1 MSCKYKHITKRD
13 GTETPFDKIK
23 ITNALYYTF
32 KDVNGKASRKSV
44 KPITDKVIV
53 ALNENEANTISVEDV
68 QDTVESVLMKEGF
81 HKEAKAYILYRESAK
96 CQREKHYLH
105 AEKLVSDYMEQSDW
119 RVKENAN
126 AGYSYPSLVNHIS
139 SSVLASYALYK
150 MYPKHIADAHI
161 NGDLHLHDLGCSV
174 VHYCCGWSLKDLLMR
189 GFTGVSGRASAKPA
203 KHFDTALLQI
213 VNFLMTQ
220 QTEAA
225 GAQAIN
231 SFDTLL
237 APYVRKDNLTYS
249 QIKQCIQQMIFGLN
263 VAARLGQAAFTN
275 VSLDWSIPYDLY
287 NEPII
292 HAGEYILEET
302 YSDYQHEM
310 DLINKAFLEVM
321 IEGDSDGKIFSF
333 PIPTYNVTKDFNWDS
348 ENADLLFEMTAKYGI
363 PYFQNFV
370 NSELDPR
377 DVRSLCCRLSLNVK
391 ELKTK
396 TGGLFGAGD
405 STGSIGVVTL
415 NLARLG
421 YLAKDEDD
429 LFKRLDSL
437 MDIAKDSLEIKR
449 DYITTNFNNGLMPY
463 TALAISGFQNHF
475 STIGIVG
482 GNEMCLNFMGKTLIE
497 EEAIDLMKRVM
508 LHMRERILSYQEETG
523 NLYNL
528 EASPA
533 EACLDINT
541 PIQTVIGSMTIKEIM
556 DYCEEN
562 NCKIPVFSYNEKTR
576 KIEIK
581 DAHAFLSNKGSKVMR
596 ITFDKGDSVVCT
608 YGHPFGKRLID
619 ENHNCKVVWV
629 EAQDLKV
636 GDRIKSNYL
645 FKKKNENGEA
655 YLQTSDHTRVHRL
668 VAEYKIGRPLEDGEV
683 VHHKDHNKLNNSPEN
698 LEILSE
704 KEHKALHIIE
714 MQKLYPEKFTG
725 QCGEKNPFYGK
736 HHTDE
741 TKKMIHDKK
750 VGRFIGD
757 DNPARRADVR
767 EKLSI
772 AAKNKDFTQ
781 HSQYRKDIDE
791 SKIVEL
797 YKQGYNPN
805 KIARTL
811 GGAYTNSIVR
821 SRLKRLGLLE
831 LNHVV
836 VKIEYLDD
844 VQDVYNLEVEDNHN
858 FFVGKDDAVLTHNT
872 SFRLARIDIKKY
884 PDIIQASTE
893 TPYYT
898 NSTQLPVGYTNDI
911 YEYLD
916 LQEGLQCLY
925 TGGSVVHIYI
935 GEEITKEQAK
945 YLVKNVCS
953 KYRVPYISITP
964 TFSIC
969 PEHGYIPGEHHTCP
983 KCS

>member
-1 MSCKYKHITKRD
+1 MSKYKTITKRD
-13 GTETPFDKIK
+13 GAVVPFDKIK
-23 ITNALYYTF
+23 ITTALYYVF
-32 KDVNGKASRKSV
+32 KEVNGKATRKGV
-44 KPITDKVIV
+44 RPLTDKVIS
-53 ALNENEANTISVEDV
+53 ALNNKGIKHVSVEDV
-68 QDTVESVLMKEGF
+68 QDTVENVLMQEGF
-81 HKEAKAYILYRESAK
+81 HKEAKAYILYRENAK

-105 AEKLVSDYMEQSDW
+105 AEKLVSDYIEQNDW

-126 AGYSYPSLVNHIS
+126 AGYSFPSLINHVA
-139 SSVLASYALYK
+139 SSVLASYSLHK

-161 NGDLHLHDLGCSV
+161 NGDLHIHDLGCSV
-174 VHYCCGWSLKDLLMR
+174 VHYCCGWSLKDLLLR
-189 GFTGVSGRASAKPA
+189 GFTGVAGRASANPA

-237 APYVRKDNLTYS
+237 APYVRKDNLTYN
-249 QIKQCIQQMIFGLN
+249 QVKQCIQQMVFGLN

-292 HAGEYILEET
+292 HAGEYILDET

-321 IEGDSDGKIFSF
+321 IAGDADGKIFSF

-363 PYFQNFV
+363 PYFQNFI
-370 NSELDPR
+370 NSELDVR

-421 YLAKDEDD
+421 YLAKDEND
-429 LFKRLDSL
+429 LFNRIDTL

-449 DYITTNFNNGLMPY
+449 DYITMNYKNGLMPY
-463 TALAISGFQNHF
+463 TAQYISGYENHF
-475 STIGIVG
+475 STIGVVG

-497 EEAIDLMKRVM
+497 QDAIDLMERVL
-508 LHMRERILSYQEETG
+508 LHMRERILLYQEETG
-523 NLYNL
+523 NLYNI

-533 EACLDINT
+533 EA
-541 PIQTVIGSMTIKEIM
+541 
-556 DYCEEN
+556 
-562 NCKIPVFSYNEKTR
+562 
-576 KIEIK
+576 
-581 DAHAFLSNKGSKVMR
+581 
-596 ITFDKGDSVVCT
+596 
-608 YGHPFGKRLID
+608 
-619 ENHNCKVVWV
+619 
-629 EAQDLKV
+629 
-636 GDRIKSNYL
+636 
-645 FKKKNENGEA
+645 
-655 YLQTSDHTRVHRL
+655 TSH
-668 VAEYKIGRPLEDGEV
+668 
-683 VHHKDHNKLNNSPEN
+683 
-698 LEILSE
+698 
-704 KEHKALHIIE
+704 
-714 MQKLYPEKFTG
+714 
-725 QCGEKNPFYGK
+725 
-736 HHTDE
+736 
-741 TKKMIHDKK
+741 
-750 VGRFIGD
+750 
-757 DNPARRADVR
+757 
-767 EKLSI
+767 
-772 AAKNKDFTQ
+772 
-781 HSQYRKDIDE
+781 
-791 SKIVEL
+791 
-797 YKQGYNPN
+797 
-805 KIARTL
+805 
-811 GGAYTNSIVR
+811 
-821 SRLKRLGLLE
+821 
-831 LNHVV
+831 
-836 VKIEYLDD
+836 
-844 VQDVYNLEVEDNHN
+844 
-858 FFVGKDDAVLTHNT
+858 
-872 SFRLARIDIKKY
+872 RLARIDIKKY

>member
-1 MSCKYKHITKRD
+1 MSKHKVITKRD
-13 GTETPFDKIK
+13 GTVVPFDRIK
-23 ITNALYYTF
+23 ITTALYYVF
-32 KDVNGKASRKSV
+32 KEVNGKATRKGV
-44 KPITDKVIV
+44 RPLTDKVISV
-53 ALNENEANTISVEDV
+53 LNSRCAKQVSVEDV
-68 QDTVESVLMKEGF
+68 QDTVENVLMQEGF
-81 HKEAKAYILYRESAK
+81 HKEAKAYILYRENAK

-105 AEKLVSDYMEQSDW
+105 AEKLVSDYIESTDW

-126 AGYSYPSLVNHIS
+126 ANYSFPSLVNHIS
-139 SSVLASYALYK
+139 GSVLASYALYR
-150 MYPKHIADAHI
+150 MYPSHIADAHT
-161 NGDLHLHDLGCSV
+161 NGDLHIHDLGCSV
-174 VHYCCGWSLKDLLMR
+174 VHYCCGWSLKDLLLR
-189 GFTGVSGRASAKPA
+189 GFTGVAGRASANPA

-237 APYVRKDNLTYS
+237 APYVRKDNLTYA
-249 QIKQCIQQMIFGLN
+249 QVKQCIQQMVFGLN
-263 VAARLGQAAFTN
+263 VAARLGQCPFTN

-287 NEPII
+287 NEPIV

-321 IEGDSDGKIFSF
+321 IAGDADGKIFSF

-377 DVRSLCCRLSLNVK
+377 DVRSMCCRLSLNVK

-421 YLAKDEDD
+421 YLAKDEND
-429 LFKRLDSL
+429 LFNRIDTL

-449 DYITTNFNNGLMPY
+449 DYITMNYKNGLMPY
-463 TALAISGFQNHF
+463 TAQYISGYENHF
-475 STIGIVG
+475 STIGVVG

-497 EEAIDLMKRVM
+497 QDAINLMKRVL
-508 LHMRERILSYQEETG
+508 LHMRERILLYQEETG
-523 NLYNL
+523 NLYNI

-533 EACLDINT
+533 EA
-541 PIQTVIGSMTIKEIM
+541 
-556 DYCEEN
+556 
-562 NCKIPVFSYNEKTR
+562 
-576 KIEIK
+576 
-581 DAHAFLSNKGSKVMR
+581 
-596 ITFDKGDSVVCT
+596 
-608 YGHPFGKRLID
+608 
-619 ENHNCKVVWV
+619 
-629 EAQDLKV
+629 
-636 GDRIKSNYL
+636 
-645 FKKKNENGEA
+645 
-655 YLQTSDHTRVHRL
+655 TSH
-668 VAEYKIGRPLEDGEV
+668 
-683 VHHKDHNKLNNSPEN
+683 
-698 LEILSE
+698 
-704 KEHKALHIIE
+704 
-714 MQKLYPEKFTG
+714 
-725 QCGEKNPFYGK
+725 
-736 HHTDE
+736 
-741 TKKMIHDKK
+741 
-750 VGRFIGD
+750 
-757 DNPARRADVR
+757 
-767 EKLSI
+767 
-772 AAKNKDFTQ
+772 
-781 HSQYRKDIDE
+781 
-791 SKIVEL
+791 
-797 YKQGYNPN
+797 
-805 KIARTL
+805 
-811 GGAYTNSIVR
+811 
-821 SRLKRLGLLE
+821 
-831 LNHVV
+831 
-836 VKIEYLDD
+836 
-844 VQDVYNLEVEDNHN
+844 
-858 FFVGKDDAVLTHNT
+858 
-872 SFRLARIDIKKY
+872 RLARIDIKKY
-884 PDIIQASTE
+884 PDIIQASTD

-898 NSTQLPVGYTNDI
+898 NSTQLPVGYTDDI